1 MRGVSAKALTS
12 VLESV
17 DQQVENGADAHGL
30 GDELFE
36 FVALLDSEP
45 GLRRILTD
53 PSTETTAQE
62 GLVHRILG
70 DRLGAATLEV
80 IGTAVRSRWSATR
93 DMSDALEQ
101 AGVAAHVAGAD
112 KAGRLD
118 EVEDE
123 LFRFGRVVVSDAQL
137 RSALT
142 DRGVPAGPKR
152 TLVDRL
158 LAEKASPAT
167 VSLARQAA
175 VARAKGFE
183 ATLAEFAEFAAS
195 RRNRLVAT
203 ARVAA
208 ALSDQE
214 KQRLATALGRKY
226 GRDVHVNVVVDPS
239 VVGGVA
245 VEVGEDI
252 IDGTVSSR
260 LEDAR
265 RRIAG

>member
-1 MRGVSAKALTS
+1 MRGVSAKSLIP
-12 VLESV
+12 VLEAV
-17 DQQVENGADAHGL
+17 DQQVAGGADAHVL

-36 FVALLDSEP
+36 VVALFDAEP
-45 GLRRILTD
+45 RLRRTLTD
-53 PSTETTAQE
+53 PSTETAAQE
-62 GLVHRILG
+62 GLVRQILG
-70 DRLGAATLEV
+70 DRLDASTLDVVGAA
-80 IGTAVRSRWSATR
+80 VRGRWSAAR
-93 DMSDALEQ
+93 DLADGLEQ
-101 AGVAAHVAGAD
+101 AGVTAHVAGAD

-123 LFRFGRVVVSDAQL
+123 LFRFGRVVAGDAAL

-142 DRGVPAGPKR
+142 DRGVQAGPKR
-152 TLVDRL
+152 TLVGNL
-158 LAEKASPAT
+158 LSEKASAAT
-167 VSLARQAA
+167 VALARQAS

-183 ATLAEFAEFAAS
+183 ATLDEFAEIAAS

-208 ALSDQE
+208 PLSDDE
-214 KQRLATALGRKY
+214 KTRLAAALGRKY
-226 GRDVHVNVVVDPS
+226 GRDVHVNVVIDAS
-239 VVGGVA
+239 VVGGVS

-252 IDGTVSSR
+252 IDGTVASR